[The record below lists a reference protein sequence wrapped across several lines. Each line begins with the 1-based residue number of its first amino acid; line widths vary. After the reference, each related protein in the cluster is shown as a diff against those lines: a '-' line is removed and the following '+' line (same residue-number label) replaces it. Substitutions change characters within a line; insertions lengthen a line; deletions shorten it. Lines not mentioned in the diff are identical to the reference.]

1 MGLMHRSLTKRIIT
15 LSIFWIVIAL
25 IFTAMLM
32 GRFYRAHI
40 EEHYDNHVQTHVE
53 ELVASM
59 ETGPDGNLILTREP
73 TDPRFYRPDEGWYWE
88 VVSNEQVLFRSKSL
102 GDGKLDLQN
111 IILDENHNVQTVYGP
126 NNAKLRAHVVHVSYP
141 HESGS
146 LTFVATAPEM
156 AIKDDV
162 HDFYAHIITSFL
174 VLGIGLSVAV
184 VMQVFVALRPLN
196 AIQSAI
202 SDIKAGKTERLPR
215 EFPSDVQPLVDEL
228 NFLLDHNETLLKR
241 ARNQLGD
248 LAHSV
253 KNPLTVIRNEARSLS
268 GKQGQ
273 LILDQSHAMANSIDH
288 YLSRARIY
296 GKQDAI
302 GYRTSVKTV
311 IDDLTF
317 AVQHIHKDRRIGIEL
332 KCVEDK
338 WFRGEA
344 QDLEEMA
351 GNLIDNAFKWAKTR
365 VLVTCE
371 SDHQELALT
380 IEDDGPGIAENE
392 LKTITRRGK
401 RLDET
406 TPGHGHGL
414 GITEDI
420 ANLYGGELK
429 LGRSKFGG
437 LKATLI
443 LPAA

>member
-1 MGLMHRSLTKRIIT
+1 MHKSLTKRIIT

-25 IFTAMLM
+25 LFTAILM

-40 EEHYDNHVQTHVE
+40 EEHYDNHVRTHVE

-59 ETGPDGNLILTREP
+59 ETRPDGSLTLIREP
-73 TDPRFYRPDEGWYWE
+73 TDPRFYRADEGWYW
-88 VVSNEQVLFRSKSL
+88 VVLNGDDVLFRSDSL
-102 GDGKLDLQN
+102 GTGTLDLRDV
-111 IILDENHNVQTVYGP
+111 IPDENHNVQTIYGP
-126 NNAKLRAHVVHVSYP
+126 GNAKLRAHIIHVSYP

-146 LTFVATAPEM
+146 LTFAATAPEM

-162 HDFYAHIITSFL
+162 HDFYTHIITSFL

-184 VMQVFVALRPLN
+184 VMQVRLALRPLN
-196 AIQSAI
+196 AIQSGI

-253 KNPLTVIRNEARSLS
+253 KNPLTVIRNEARMLS

-273 LILDQSHAMANSIDH
+273 LILDQSHVMGNSIDH

-302 GYRTSVKTV
+302 GYRTSVKSV
-311 IDDLTF
+311 IDDLSF
-317 AVQHIHKDRRIGIEL
+317 AVEHIHKDRRIGIEFQCL
-332 KCVEDK
+332 EDQ
-338 WFRGEA
+338 WFRGES

-351 GNLIDNAFKWAKTR
+351 GNLIDNAFKWARTK
-365 VLVTCE
+365 VVIKCS
-371 SDHQELALT
+371 SDRQLLELS
-380 IEDDGPGIAENE
+380 IEDDGPGIDEKDIE
-392 LKTITRRGK
+392 TITRRGK
-401 RLDET
+401 RLDEK
-406 TPGHGHGL
+406 TPGHGQGL

-420 ANLYGGELK
+420 AILYGGELK
-429 LGRSKFGG
+429 LGRSDLGG
-437 LKATLI
+437 LKATLV

>member
-1 MGLMHRSLTKRIIT
+1 MHRSLTKRIIT

-40 EEHYDNHVQTHVE
+40 EEHYDSHVFTHVE
-53 ELVASM
+53 ELIAAI
-59 ETGPDGNLILTREP
+59 ETSPEGELILSREP
-73 TDPRFYRPDEGWYWE
+73 TDPRFHRPDSGWYWE
-88 VVSNEQVLFRSKSL
+88 ILSGERVAIKSSSL
-102 GDGKLDLQN
+102 GDQQLDLN
-111 IILDENHNVQTVYGP
+111 GLTLDESHGVQTVSGP
-126 NNAKLRAHVVHVSYP
+126 QRQKLRAQVAHVSYP
-141 HESGS
+141 HDPGS

-156 AIKDDV
+156 AITDDV
-162 HDFYAHIITSFL
+162 RDFYAHILTSFL

-184 VMQVFVALRPLN
+184 VMQVFVALKPLK
-196 AIQSAI
+196 AIQSGI

-215 EFPSDVQPLVDEL
+215 EFPTDVQPLVDEL

-344 QDLEEMA
+344 QDLEEMS
-351 GNLIDNAFKWAKTR
+351 GNLIDNAFKWAKTK
-365 VLVTCE
+365 VVVSCE
-371 SDHQELALT
+371 SDHQELALS

-392 LKTITRRGK
+392 LKNITRRGK

-429 LGRSKFGG
+429 LGRSKLGG